1 MYVICKLTF
10 PWRSAQT
17 NPTPFLLCEWMSNSQ
32 DRIRTRLKEGL
43 GFPRLVHVKGVGWS
57 CISSGSGEQT
67 LWIVLCSKHYWEVFY
82 AVLSE
87 VTIFFQLFAFFS
99 LCPLLIEWKMIHFH
113 SFIMVLVLQTDLHIS
128 VASLQSQLWW
138 ILQSTKIS
146 LISVL
151 SSSMIKWTHVWY
163 PPKMGHGTV
172 NNFPTLTTC
181 NWITFVLSVEFF
193 NNDLIFCLAI
203 QWNDF

>member
-1 MYVICKLTF
+1 MELHLKWK
-10 PWRSAQT
+10 WRTDSVNCLMFKT
-17 NPTPFLLCEWMSNSQ
+17 LLRS
-32 DRIRTRLKEGL
+32 
-43 GFPRLVHVKGVGWS
+43 
-57 CISSGSGEQT
+57 
-67 LWIVLCSKHYWEVFY
+67 VLCSTQWSYNL
-82 AVLSE
+82 LS
-87 VTIFFQLFAFFS
+87 VICFFFS